1 MTQPFSVQVVID
13 CASPHDVADWW
24 AATLAWEVEP
34 QHEAFIRSMIEKG
47 FATEAE
53 STQHNGAMVWAAGSA
68 IRPTESTGP
77 GRPRVLC

>member
-53 STQHNGAMVWAAGSA
+53 STQHNGAMVRAAGSA

-77 GRPRVLC
+77 GQPRVLC